1 MGLYENI
8 KDVAKSKG
16 YSINSLEK
24 EMGFARSSIRKF
36 NDSAPS
42 IKKLMKLAN
51 FLNVSLE
58 ELTGGMMREMPQ
70 EELNEINAI
79 RAKNITNRY
88 MRDSMFRTFC
98 NMGKSLSLD
107 DLELVTLMMMRLL
120 PNNGGEEIIEDE
132 YSDIQK

>member
-16 YSINSLEK
+16 YSINALEK

-88 MRDSMFRTFC
+88 MHDSMFRTFC

-120 PNNGGEEIIEDE
+120 PNNGCEEIIEDE